1 MGLSSIP
8 HVYDDKELKYE
19 EVVEILT
26 KAANG
31 RIQGTEKTDG
41 LNLFLGYK
49 DGQPKAARNFTEIS
63 QGGLD
68 AEAFADREFKAD
80 DHIKEIFRAAF
91 NAFSNVVK
99 HLNQEQINILFGTNG
114 NTFLNCEIIS
124 GKTNVITYDTQV
136 ILIHRSGHKEFN
148 TATGKVESVREDKQK
163 AISIM
168 ISNFNE
174 VMQQMLNGTEFKVQ
188 QDRLERLPA
197 LEDQSTLANTI
208 QKLKQAGFK
217 EGMTI
222 NDYLL
227 RKSLAYVKEK
237 LPSLNNEITIEV
249 AKKIVGTKGA
259 DSITVLKSYVNQNP
273 KFVEELQN
281 LVKRKEEIVDEI
293 TFPIEDAI
301 HDFTVE
307 ILSKLNSQFVQDKE
321 KSTEVIKQ
329 ELAKKVKELQNYN
342 GPDRE
347 KVHNKLKKQLLKLK
361 HIDKISS
368 PTEGFVFNYNS
379 KMYKFTGNFAP
390 VNQIRNMKINQET
403 DTSGASSMNFNLK
416 ENKSKIG
423 IFPGSFRPPHK
434 GHLDLIKKAL
444 PNYSKIIILVSQPEK
459 NMRSDISAEQS
470 KQIFDEYTRGL
481 PVETRTCGK
490 SSPYVEAADMI
501 KSGEGN
507 VVLTSDKE
515 PTKFD
520 KFNFPKEVIHAE
532 HNISASQMRNIIG
545 SEKTREEKKAELLG
559 YLPEKIDSEIIF
571 NVLLNQEDPISLQEI
586 FSMIENLPIKENNS
600 SSNTLKMED
609 IFGILDE
616 MSGAAVGSSMSAGAV
631 EGASMLTSKPQRKKK
646 KTRTYTLE
654 EIINMSNNYLK
665 ESKND

>member
-31 RIQGTEKTDG
+31 KIQGTEKTDG

-68 AEAFADREFKAD
+68 AEAFAEREFQAD

-148 TATGKVESVREDKQK
+148 TATGKVESVREDRQK
-163 AISIM
+163 AISVM
-168 ISNFNE
+168 VGSFNE

-208 QKLKQAGFK
+208 QKLQQAGFK

-227 RKSLAYVKEK
+227 KKALSYVREK
-237 LPSLNNEITIEV
+237 LPSLNHTITIEV
-249 AKKIVGTKGA
+249 ANKIIGTKGA
-259 DSITVLKSYVNQNP
+259 DSITVLKSYVSQNP

-293 TFPIEDAI
+293 KFPIEDAI

-329 ELAKKVKELQNYN
+329 ELAKKVKEIQNYN
-342 GPDRE
+342 GPDKE
-347 KVHNKLKKQLLKLK
+347 KIHNKLKKQLLKLK

-403 DTSGASSMNFNLK
+403 NTSGASSMNFNLK

-444 PNYSKIIILVSQPEK
+444 PNYSKIIVLVSQPEK

-470 KQIFDEYTRGL
+470 KQIFDEYTKGL

-507 VVLTSDKE
+507 IVLTSDKE

-559 YLPEKIDSEIIF
+559 YLPEKINSEVIF
-571 NVLLNQEDPISLQEI
+571 NMLLQQENPISLQEI
-586 FSMIENLPIKENNS
+586 FSMIENLPIKENIS
-600 SSNTLKMED
+600 SLNNLKMKD
-609 IFGILDE
+609 IFDILDE
-616 MSGAAVGSSMSAGAV
+616 MSAMGAGAS
-631 EGASMLTSKPQRKKK
+631 EGAPMLTSKPQRKKK

>member
-8 HVYDDKELKYE
+8 HVYDDKELNYE

-68 AEAFADREFKAD
+68 AEAFADREFQAD

-91 NAFSNVVK
+91 NAFSNVIK

-148 TATGKVESVREDKQK
+148 TATGKVESVRADRQK

-168 ISNFNE
+168 IDNFNE

-222 NDYLL
+222 SDYLL
-227 RKSLAYVKEK
+227 QKSLAYVKEK

-249 AKKIVGTKGA
+249 AKKIVGVKGA

-293 TFPIEDAI
+293 NFPIEDAI

-368 PTEGFVFNYNS
+368 PTEGFVFNYNN

-416 ENKSKIG
+416 ENKAG
-423 IFPGSFRPPHK
+423 IALFPGSFRPPHK
-434 GHLDLIKKAL
+434 GHLELIKKAL
-444 PNYSKIIILVSQPEK
+444 PKYSKVVVLISQPEK
-459 NMRSDISAEQS
+459 HTRSDITAEQS
-470 KQIFDEYTRGL
+470 KQIFDQYTKGL
-481 PVETRTCGK
+481 PVETRMCNN

-501 KSGEGN
+501 KNGEGN
-507 VVLTSDKE
+507 IVLTSDKE

-520 KFNFPKEVIHAE
+520 KFNFPKEVVHADY
-532 HNISASQMRNIIG
+532 NISAGQMRNIL
-545 SEKTREEKKAELLG
+545 SSDKSREEKKAELLG
-559 YLPEKIDSEIIF
+559 YIPEETNVEEVF
-571 NVLLNQEDPISLQEI
+571 NILMSDQQPISIQEI
-586 FSMIENLPIKENNS
+586 FSILDNMPLKENVSTN
-600 SSNTLKMED
+600 NLKMED
-609 IFGILDE
+609 IFSILDE
-616 MSGAAVGSSMSAGAV
+616 MSGVSAT
-631 EGASMLTSKPQRKKK
+631 EGAPMLTSKPQRKKK

>member
-8 HVYDDKELKYE
+8 HIYDDKELKYE

-31 RIQGTEKTDG
+31 QIQGTEKTDG

-49 DGQPKAARNFTEIS
+49 DGQPRAARNFTEIS
-63 QGGLD
+63 NGGLD
-68 AEAFADREFKAD
+68 AEAFADREFQAD

-99 HLNQEQINILFGTNG
+99 HLKQEQINILFGTNG
-114 NTFLNCEIIS
+114 NTFLNCEILS

-148 TATGKVESVREDKQK
+148 TATGKVESVRADRQK
-163 AISIM
+163 AIAIM
-168 ISNFNE
+168 IDQFND
-174 VMQQMLNGTEFKVQ
+174 VMQQMLEGTEFKVQ
-188 QDRLERLPA
+188 QDKIERLPA
-197 LEDQSTLANTI
+197 IEDQSALANTI
-208 QKLKQAGFK
+208 QKLQQAGFK

-222 NDYLL
+222 QDYLL
-227 RKSLAYVKEK
+227 QKALVYVKEK
-237 LPSLNNEITIEV
+237 IPALNETTTIEV
-249 AKKIVGTKGA
+249 AKKIVGVKGA
-259 DSITVLKSYVNQNP
+259 DNITVLKSYVSQNP

-293 TFPIEDAI
+293 KFPIEDAI

-307 ILSKLNSQFVQDKE
+307 VLSKLNSQFVQDKE

-342 GPDRE
+342 GPNKE
-347 KVHNKLKKQLLKLK
+347 KIHNKLKKQLLKLK
-361 HIDKISS
+361 HIDKISN
-368 PTEGFVFNYNS
+368 PTEGFVFNYNN

-416 ENKSKIG
+416 ENKAG
-423 IFPGSFRPPHK
+423 IALFPGSFRPPHK
-434 GHLDLIKKAL
+434 GHLELIKKAL
-444 PNYSKIIILVSQPEK
+444 PKYSKVVVLISQPEK
-459 NMRSDISAEQS
+459 HTRSDITAEQS
-470 KQIFDEYTRGL
+470 KQIFDQYTKGL
-481 PVETRTCGK
+481 PVETRMCNN

-501 KSGEGN
+501 KNGEGN
-507 VVLTSDKE
+507 IVLTSDKE

-520 KFNFPKEVIHAE
+520 KFNFPKEVVHADY
-532 HNISASQMRNIIG
+532 NISAGQMRNIL
-545 SEKTREEKKAELLG
+545 SSDKSREEKKAELLG
-559 YLPEKIDSEIIF
+559 YIPEETNVEEVF
-571 NVLLNQEDPISLQEI
+571 NILMSDQQPISIQEI
-586 FSMIENLPIKENNS
+586 FSILDNMPLKENVSIN
-600 SSNTLKMED
+600 NLKMED

-616 MSGAAVGSSMSAGAV
+616 MSGVSAV
-631 EGASMLTSKPQRKKK
+631 EGAPILTSKPQRKKK

>member
-8 HVYDDKELKYE
+8 HIYDDKELKYE

-31 RIQGTEKTDG
+31 KIQGTEKTDG

-49 DGQPKAARNFTEIS
+49 DGQPRAARNFTEIG

-68 AEAFADREFKAD
+68 AEAFADREFQAD
-80 DHIKEIFRAAF
+80 NHIKEIFRAAF

-114 NTFLNCEIIS
+114 NTFLNCEILS

-148 TATGKVESVREDKQK
+148 TATGKVESVRADRQK
-163 AISIM
+163 AIAIM
-168 ISNFNE
+168 IDQFND
-174 VMQQMLNGTEFKVQ
+174 VMHQMLEGTEFKVQ
-188 QDRLERLPA
+188 QDKIERLPA
-197 LEDQSTLANTI
+197 LEDQSALANTI
-208 QKLKQAGFK
+208 QKLQQAGFK
-217 EGMTI
+217 QGMTI
-222 NDYLL
+222 QDYLL
-227 RKSLAYVKEK
+227 QKALVYVKER
-237 LPSLNNEITIEV
+237 LPALNETTTVEV
-249 AKKIVGTKGA
+249 AKKIVGVKGT
-259 DSITVLKSYVNQNP
+259 DSITVLKSYVSQNP

-293 TFPIEDAI
+293 KFPIEDAI

-307 ILSKLNSQFVQDKE
+307 VLSKLNSQFVQDKE

-342 GPDRE
+342 GPDKE
-347 KVHNKLKKQLLKLK
+347 KIHNKLKKQLLKLK
-361 HIDKISS
+361 HIDKISN
-368 PTEGFVFNYNS
+368 PTEGFVFNYNN

-434 GHLDLIKKAL
+434 GHLELIKKAL
-444 PNYSKIIILVSQPEK
+444 PNYSKIVVLISQPEK

-470 KQIFDEYTRGL
+470 KQIFDEYTKGL

-501 KSGEGN
+501 KSGQGN
-507 VVLTSDKE
+507 TVLTSDKE

-532 HNISASQMRNIIG
+532 HNISASQMRDIIG
-545 SEKTREEKKAELLG
+545 SDKSREEKKAELLG
-559 YLPEKIDSEIIF
+559 YLPEKINSEVIF
-571 NVLLNQEDPISLQEI
+571 NILLQQENPISLQEI
-586 FSMIENLPIKENNS
+586 FSIIEELPIKENKH
-600 SSNTLKMED
+600 SSNNLKIED

-616 MSGAAVGSSMSAGAV
+616 MSGGGAVGSSMSAGSI
-631 EGASMLTSKPQRKKK
+631 EGAPLLTAKPQRKKK

-654 EIINMSNNYLK
+654 EIINITNNYLK
-665 ESKND
+665 E

>member
-8 HVYDDKELKYE
+8 HVYDDKELNYE

-68 AEAFADREFKAD
+68 AEAFADREFQAD
-80 DHIKEIFRAAF
+80 NHIKEIFRAAF

-148 TATGKVESVREDKQK
+148 TATGKVESVRADRQK

-168 ISNFNE
+168 IDNFNE

-222 NDYLL
+222 SDYLL
-227 RKSLAYVKEK
+227 QKSLAYVKEK

-249 AKKIVGTKGA
+249 AKKIVGVKGA
-259 DSITVLKSYVNQNP
+259 DSITVLKSYVSQNP

-293 TFPIEDAI
+293 NFPIEDAI

-342 GPDRE
+342 GPDKE

-368 PTEGFVFNYNS
+368 PTEGFVFNYNN

-416 ENKSKIG
+416 ENKAG
-423 IFPGSFRPPHK
+423 IALFPGSFRPPHK
-434 GHLDLIKKAL
+434 GHLELIKKAL
-444 PNYSKIIILVSQPEK
+444 PKYSKVVVLISQPEK
-459 NMRSDISAEQS
+459 HTRSDITAEQS
-470 KQIFDEYTRGL
+470 KQIFDQYTKGL
-481 PVETRTCGK
+481 PVETRMCNN

-501 KSGEGN
+501 KNGEGN
-507 VVLTSDKE
+507 IVLTSDKE

-520 KFNFPKEVIHAE
+520 KFNFPKEVVHADY
-532 HNISASQMRNIIG
+532 NISAGQMRNIL
-545 SEKTREEKKAELLG
+545 SSDKSREEKKAELLG
-559 YLPEKIDSEIIF
+559 YIPEETNVEEVF
-571 NVLLNQEDPISLQEI
+571 NILMSDQQPISIQEI
-586 FSMIENLPIKENNS
+586 FSILDNMPLKENVSTN
-600 SSNTLKMED
+600 NLKMED
-609 IFGILDE
+609 IFSILDE
-616 MSGAAVGSSMSAGAV
+616 MSGVSAT
-631 EGASMLTSKPQRKKK
+631 EGAPMLTSKPQRKKK

>member
-8 HVYDDKELKYE
+8 HVYDDKELNYE

-68 AEAFADREFKAD
+68 AEAFADREFQAD

-91 NAFSNVVK
+91 NAFSNVIK

-148 TATGKVESVREDKQK
+148 TATGKVESVRADRQK

-168 ISNFNE
+168 IDNFNE

-222 NDYLL
+222 SDYLL
-227 RKSLAYVKEK
+227 QKSLAYVKEK

-249 AKKIVGTKGA
+249 AKKIVGVKGA

-293 TFPIEDAI
+293 NFPIEDAI

-342 GPDRE
+342 GPDKE

-368 PTEGFVFNYNS
+368 PTEGFVFNYNN

-416 ENKSKIG
+416 ENKAG
-423 IFPGSFRPPHK
+423 IALFPGSFRPPHK
-434 GHLDLIKKAL
+434 GHLELIKKAL
-444 PNYSKIIILVSQPEK
+444 PKYSKVVVLISQPEK
-459 NMRSDISAEQS
+459 HTRSDITAEQS
-470 KQIFDEYTRGL
+470 KQIFDQYTKGL
-481 PVETRTCGK
+481 PVETRMCNN

-501 KSGEGN
+501 KKGEGN

-520 KFNFPKEVIHAE
+520 KFNFPKEVVHADY
-532 HNISASQMRNIIG
+532 NISAGQMRNIL
-545 SEKTREEKKAELLG
+545 SSDKSREEKKAELLG
-559 YLPEKIDSEIIF
+559 YIPEETNVEEVF
-571 NVLLNQEDPISLQEI
+571 NILMSDQQPISIQEI
-586 FSMIENLPIKENNS
+586 FSILDNMPLKENVSTN
-600 SSNTLKMED
+600 NLKMED

-616 MSGAAVGSSMSAGAV
+616 MSGVSAT
-631 EGASMLTSKPQRKKK
+631 EGAPMLTSKPQRKKK

>member
-148 TATGKVESVREDKQK
+148 TATGKVESVRADRQK

-249 AKKIVGTKGA
+249 AKKIVGAKGA

-273 KFVEELQN
+273 KFVEELQS

-329 ELAKKVKELQNYN
+329 ELAKKVKEIQNYN

-444 PNYSKIIILVSQPEK
+444 PNYSKIIVLVSQPEK

-507 VVLTSDKE
+507 IVLTSDKE

-571 NVLLNQEDPISLQEI
+571 NVLLNQEQPISLQEI

-600 SSNTLKMED
+600 SNTLKMED
-609 IFGILDE
+609 IFSILDE
-616 MSGAAVGSSMSAGAV
+616 MSGGGAVGSSMSAGAV

>member
-68 AEAFADREFKAD
+68 AEAFADREFQAD
-80 DHIKEIFRAAF
+80 NHIKEIFRAAF

-148 TATGKVESVREDKQK
+148 TATGKVESVRADRQK

-168 ISNFNE
+168 IDNFNE

-222 NDYLL
+222 SDYLL
-227 RKSLAYVKEK
+227 QKSLAYVKEK

-249 AKKIVGTKGA
+249 AKKIVGVKGA

-281 LVKRKEEIVDEI
+281 LIKRKEEIVDEI
-293 TFPIEDAI
+293 NFPIEDAI

-329 ELAKKVKELQNYN
+329 ELAKKVKEIQNYN
-342 GPDRE
+342 GPDKE

-368 PTEGFVFNYNS
+368 PTEGFVFNYNN

-416 ENKSKIG
+416 ENKAG
-423 IFPGSFRPPHK
+423 IALFPGSFRPPHK
-434 GHLDLIKKAL
+434 GHLELIKKAL
-444 PNYSKIIILVSQPEK
+444 PKYSKVVVLISQPEK
-459 NMRSDISAEQS
+459 HTRSDITAEQS
-470 KQIFDEYTRGL
+470 KQIFDQYTKGL
-481 PVETRTCGK
+481 PVETRMCNN

-501 KSGEGN
+501 KNGEGN
-507 VVLTSDKE
+507 IVLTSDKE

-520 KFNFPKEVIHAE
+520 KFNFPKEVVHADY
-532 HNISASQMRNIIG
+532 NISAGQMRNIL
-545 SEKTREEKKAELLG
+545 SSDKSREEKKAELLG
-559 YLPEKIDSEIIF
+559 YIPEETNVEEVF
-571 NVLLNQEDPISLQEI
+571 NILMSDQRPISIQEI
-586 FSMIENLPIKENNS
+586 FSILDNMPLKENVSTN
-600 SSNTLKMED
+600 NLKMED

-616 MSGAAVGSSMSAGAV
+616 MSGVSAA
-631 EGASMLTSKPQRKKK
+631 EGAPMLTSKPQRKKK

>member
-8 HVYDDKELKYE
+8 HVYDDKELNYE

-68 AEAFADREFKAD
+68 AEAFADREFQAD

-91 NAFSNVVK
+91 NAFSNVIK

-148 TATGKVESVREDKQK
+148 TATGKVESVRADRQK

-168 ISNFNE
+168 IDNFNE

-222 NDYLL
+222 SDYLL
-227 RKSLAYVKEK
+227 QKSLAYVKEK

-249 AKKIVGTKGA
+249 AKKIVGIKGA
-259 DSITVLKSYVNQNP
+259 DSITVLKSYVSQNP

-293 TFPIEDAI
+293 NFPIEDAI

-321 KSTEVIKQ
+321 RSTEVIKQ

-368 PTEGFVFNYNS
+368 PTEGFVFNYNN

-416 ENKSKIG
+416 ENKAG
-423 IFPGSFRPPHK
+423 IALFPGSFRPPHK
-434 GHLDLIKKAL
+434 GHLELIKKAL
-444 PNYSKIIILVSQPEK
+444 PKYSKVVVLISQPEK
-459 NMRSDISAEQS
+459 HTRSDITAEQS
-470 KQIFDEYTRGL
+470 KQIFDQYTKGL
-481 PVETRTCGK
+481 PVETRMCNN

-501 KSGEGN
+501 KNGEGN
-507 VVLTSDKE
+507 IVLTSDKE

-520 KFNFPKEVIHAE
+520 KFNFPKEVVHADY
-532 HNISASQMRNIIG
+532 NISAGQMRNIL
-545 SEKTREEKKAELLG
+545 SSDKSREEKKAELLG
-559 YLPEKIDSEIIF
+559 YIPEETNVEEVF
-571 NVLLNQEDPISLQEI
+571 NILMSDQQPISIQEI
-586 FSMIENLPIKENNS
+586 FSILDNMPLKENVSTN
-600 SSNTLKMED
+600 NLKMED
-609 IFGILDE
+609 IFSILDE
-616 MSGAAVGSSMSAGAV
+616 MSGVSAT
-631 EGASMLTSKPQRKKK
+631 EGAPMLTSKPQRKKK

>member
-1 MGLSSIP
+1 
-8 HVYDDKELKYE
+8 
-19 EVVEILT
+19 
-26 KAANG
+26 
-31 RIQGTEKTDG
+31 
-41 LNLFLGYK
+41 
-49 DGQPKAARNFTEIS
+49 
-63 QGGLD
+63 
-68 AEAFADREFKAD
+68 
-80 DHIKEIFRAAF
+80 
-91 NAFSNVVK
+91 
-99 HLNQEQINILFGTNG
+99 
-114 NTFLNCEIIS
+114 
-124 GKTNVITYDTQV
+124 
-136 ILIHRSGHKEFN
+136 
-148 TATGKVESVREDKQK
+148 
-163 AISIM
+163 
-168 ISNFNE
+168 
-174 VMQQMLNGTEFKVQ
+174 
-188 QDRLERLPA
+188 
-197 LEDQSTLANTI
+197 
-208 QKLKQAGFK
+208 
-217 EGMTI
+217 MTI
-222 NDYLL
+222 NDYIL

-249 AKKIVGTKGA
+249 AKKIVGVKGA

-342 GPDRE
+342 GPDKE

-444 PNYSKIIILVSQPEK
+444 PNYSKIIVLVSQPEK

-559 YLPEKIDSEIIF
+559 YLLDKIDS
-571 NVLLNQEDPISLQEI
+571 
-586 FSMIENLPIKENNS
+586 
-600 SSNTLKMED
+600 
-609 IFGILDE
+609 
-616 MSGAAVGSSMSAGAV
+616 
-631 EGASMLTSKPQRKKK
+631 
-646 KTRTYTLE
+646 
-654 EIINMSNNYLK
+654 
-665 ESKND
+665 

>member
-8 HVYDDKELKYE
+8 HVYDDKELNYE

-68 AEAFADREFKAD
+68 AEAFADREFQAD
-80 DHIKEIFRAAF
+80 NHIKEIFRAAF

-148 TATGKVESVREDKQK
+148 TATGKVESVRADRQK

-222 NDYLL
+222 SDYLL
-227 RKSLAYVKEK
+227 QKSLAYVKEK

-249 AKKIVGTKGA
+249 AKKIVGVKGA
-259 DSITVLKSYVNQNP
+259 DSITVLKSYVSQNP

-293 TFPIEDAI
+293 NFPIEDAI

-342 GPDRE
+342 GPDKE

-368 PTEGFVFNYNS
+368 PTEGFVFNYNN

-416 ENKSKIG
+416 ENKAG
-423 IFPGSFRPPHK
+423 IALFPGSFRPPHK
-434 GHLDLIKKAL
+434 GHLELIKKAL
-444 PNYSKIIILVSQPEK
+444 PKYSKVVVLISQPEK
-459 NMRSDISAEQS
+459 HTRSDITAEQS
-470 KQIFDEYTRGL
+470 KQIFDQYTKGL
-481 PVETRTCGK
+481 PVETRMCNN

-501 KSGEGN
+501 KNGEGN
-507 VVLTSDKE
+507 IVLTSDKE

-520 KFNFPKEVIHAE
+520 KFNFPKEVVHADY
-532 HNISASQMRNIIG
+532 NISAGQMRNIL
-545 SEKTREEKKAELLG
+545 SSDKSREEKKAELLG
-559 YLPEKIDSEIIF
+559 YIPEETNVEEVF
-571 NVLLNQEDPISLQEI
+571 NILMSDQQPISIQEI
-586 FSMIENLPIKENNS
+586 FSILDNMPLKENVSTN
-600 SSNTLKMED
+600 NLKMED
-609 IFGILDE
+609 IFSILDE
-616 MSGAAVGSSMSAGAV
+616 ISGVSAV
-631 EGASMLTSKPQRKKK
+631 EGAPMLTSKPQRKKK

>member
-249 AKKIVGTKGA
+249 AKKIVGVKGA

-459 NMRSDISAEQS
+459 NMRSDMSAEQS
-470 KQIFDEYTRGL
+470 KQIFDEYTKGL

-532 HNISASQMRNIIG
+532 HNISASQMRSIIG

-571 NVLLNQEDPISLQEI
+571 NVLLNQEEPISLQEI

-616 MSGAAVGSSMSAGAV
+616 MSGAAVGSSMSVGAV
-631 EGASMLTSKPQRKKK
+631 EGTSMLTSKPQRKKK

>member
-148 TATGKVESVREDKQK
+148 TATGKVESVRADRQK

-249 AKKIVGTKGA
+249 AKKIVGAKGA

-342 GPDRE
+342 GPDKE

-403 DTSGASSMNFNLK
+403 DTSGASSTNFNLK

-459 NMRSDISAEQS
+459 NMRSDMSAEQS

-571 NVLLNQEDPISLQEI
+571 NVLLNQENPISLQEI
-586 FSMIENLPIKENNS
+586 FSILDNMPLKENVSTN
-600 SSNTLKMED
+600 NLKMED
-609 IFGILDE
+609 IFSILDE
-616 MSGAAVGSSMSAGAV
+616 MSGVSAV
-631 EGASMLTSKPQRKKK
+631 EGAPMLTSKPQRKKK

>member
-148 TATGKVESVREDKQK
+148 TATGKVESVRADRQK

-249 AKKIVGTKGA
+249 AKKIVGVKGA
-259 DSITVLKSYVNQNP
+259 DSITILKSYVNQNP

-403 DTSGASSMNFNLK
+403 DTSGASSTNFNLK

-444 PNYSKIIILVSQPEK
+444 PNYSKIIVLVSQPEK

-571 NVLLNQEDPISLQEI
+571 NVLLNQEQPISLQEI

-600 SSNTLKMED
+600 SNTLKMED
-609 IFGILDE
+609 IFSILDE
-616 MSGAAVGSSMSAGAV
+616 MSGGGAVGSSMSAGAV

-654 EIINMSNNYLK
+654 EIINMFNNYLK

>member
-8 HVYDDKELKYE
+8 HVYDDKELNYE

-68 AEAFADREFKAD
+68 AEAFADREFQAD
-80 DHIKEIFRAAF
+80 NHIKEIFRAAF

-148 TATGKVESVREDKQK
+148 TATGKVESVRADRQK

-168 ISNFNE
+168 IDNFNE

-222 NDYLL
+222 SDYLL
-227 RKSLAYVKEK
+227 QKSLAYVKEK

-249 AKKIVGTKGA
+249 AKKIVGVKGA

-293 TFPIEDAI
+293 NFPIEDAI

-342 GPDRE
+342 GPDKE

-368 PTEGFVFNYNS
+368 PTEGFVFNYNN

-416 ENKSKIG
+416 ENKAG
-423 IFPGSFRPPHK
+423 IALFPGSFRPPHK
-434 GHLDLIKKAL
+434 GHLELIKKAL
-444 PNYSKIIILVSQPEK
+444 PKYSKVVVLISQPEK
-459 NMRSDISAEQS
+459 HTRSDITAEQS
-470 KQIFDEYTRGL
+470 KQIFDQYTKGL
-481 PVETRTCGK
+481 PVETRMCNN

-501 KSGEGN
+501 KKGEAN

-520 KFNFPKEVIHAE
+520 KFNFPKEVVHADY
-532 HNISASQMRNIIG
+532 NISAGQMRNIL
-545 SEKTREEKKAELLG
+545 SSDKSREEKKAELLG
-559 YLPEKIDSEIIF
+559 YIPEETNVEEVF
-571 NVLLNQEDPISLQEI
+571 NILMSDQQPISIQEI
-586 FSMIENLPIKENNS
+586 FSILDNMPLKENVSTN
-600 SSNTLKMED
+600 NLKMKD
-609 IFGILDE
+609 IFSILDE
-616 MSGAAVGSSMSAGAV
+616 MSGVSAV
-631 EGASMLTSKPQRKKK
+631 EGAPMLTSKPQRKKK

>member
-8 HVYDDKELKYE
+8 HVYDDKELNYE

-68 AEAFADREFKAD
+68 AEAFADREFQAD
-80 DHIKEIFRAAF
+80 NHIKEIFRAAF

-136 ILIHRSGHKEFN
+136 ILIHRSGHKEFD
-148 TATGKVESVREDKQK
+148 TATGKVESVRADRQK

-249 AKKIVGTKGA
+249 AKKIVGAKGA

-273 KFVEELQN
+273 KFVEELQS

-342 GPDRE
+342 GPDKE

-368 PTEGFVFNYNS
+368 PTEGFVFNYNN

-416 ENKSKIG
+416 ENKAG
-423 IFPGSFRPPHK
+423 IALFPGSFRPPHK
-434 GHLDLIKKAL
+434 GHLELIKKAL
-444 PNYSKIIILVSQPEK
+444 PKYSKVVVLISQPEK
-459 NMRSDISAEQS
+459 HTRSDITAEQS
-470 KQIFDEYTRGL
+470 KQIFDQYTKGL
-481 PVETRTCGK
+481 PVETRMCNN

-501 KSGEGN
+501 KNGEGN
-507 VVLTSDKE
+507 IVLTSDKE

-520 KFNFPKEVIHAE
+520 KFNFPKEVVHADY
-532 HNISASQMRNIIG
+532 NISAGQMRNIL
-545 SEKTREEKKAELLG
+545 SSDKSREEKKAELLG
-559 YLPEKIDSEIIF
+559 YIPEETNVEEVF
-571 NVLLNQEDPISLQEI
+571 NILMSDQRPISIQEI
-586 FSMIENLPIKENNS
+586 FSILDNMPLKENVSTN
-600 SSNTLKMED
+600 NLKMED

-616 MSGAAVGSSMSAGAV
+616 MSGVSAA
-631 EGASMLTSKPQRKKK
+631 EGAPMLTSKPQRKKK

>member
-8 HVYDDKELKYE
+8 HVYDDKELNYE

-91 NAFSNVVK
+91 NAFSNVIK
-99 HLNQEQINILFGTNG
+99 HLNQEQTNILFGTNG

-148 TATGKVESVREDKQK
+148 TATGKVESVRADRQK

-168 ISNFNE
+168 IDNFNE

-222 NDYLL
+222 SDYLL
-227 RKSLAYVKEK
+227 QKSLAYVKEK
-237 LPSLNNEITIEV
+237 LPSLNNETTIEV
-249 AKKIVGTKGA
+249 AKKIVGVKGA
-259 DSITVLKSYVNQNP
+259 DSITVLKSYVSQNP

-293 TFPIEDAI
+293 NFPIEDAI

-307 ILSKLNSQFVQDKE
+307 ILSKLNSQFVKDKE
-321 KSTEVIKQ
+321 RSTEVIKQ

-347 KVHNKLKKQLLKLK
+347 KIHNKLKKQLLKLK

-368 PTEGFVFNYNS
+368 PTEGFVFNYNN

-416 ENKSKIG
+416 ENKAG
-423 IFPGSFRPPHK
+423 IALFPGSFRPPHK
-434 GHLDLIKKAL
+434 GHLELIKKAL
-444 PNYSKIIILVSQPEK
+444 PKYSKVVVLISQPEK
-459 NMRSDISAEQS
+459 NTRSDITAEQS
-470 KQIFDEYTRGL
+470 KQIFDQYTKGL
-481 PVETRTCGK
+481 PVETRMCNN

-501 KSGEGN
+501 KNGEGN
-507 VVLTSDKE
+507 IVLTSDKE

-520 KFNFPKEVIHAE
+520 KFNFPKEVVHADY
-532 HNISASQMRNIIG
+532 NISAGQMRNIL
-545 SEKTREEKKAELLG
+545 SSDKSREEKKAELLG
-559 YLPEKIDSEIIF
+559 YIPEETNVEEVF
-571 NVLLNQEDPISLQEI
+571 NILMSDQQPISIQEI
-586 FSMIENLPIKENNS
+586 FSILDNMPLKENVSTN
-600 SSNTLKMED
+600 NLKMED
-609 IFGILDE
+609 IFSILDE
-616 MSGAAVGSSMSAGAV
+616 MSGVSAV
-631 EGASMLTSKPQRKKK
+631 EGAPMLTSKPQRKKK

>member
-68 AEAFADREFKAD
+68 AEAFADREFQAD

-148 TATGKVESVREDKQK
+148 TATGKVESVRADRQK

-168 ISNFNE
+168 IDNFNE

-249 AKKIVGTKGA
+249 AKKIVGVKGA

-532 HNISASQMRNIIG
+532 HNISASQMRSIIG

-571 NVLLNQEDPISLQEI
+571 NVLLNQEEPISLQEI

-616 MSGAAVGSSMSAGAV
+616 MSGAAVGSSMSVGAV
-631 EGASMLTSKPQRKKK
+631 EGTSMLTSKPQRKKK

>member
-91 NAFSNVVK
+91 NAFSNVIK

-227 RKSLAYVKEK
+227 RKSLAYVREK

-249 AKKIVGTKGA
+249 AKKIVGAKGA

-273 KFVEELQN
+273 KFVEELQS

-342 GPDRE
+342 GPDKE

-459 NMRSDISAEQS
+459 NIRSDISAEQS

-571 NVLLNQEDPISLQEI
+571 NVLLNQEEPISLQEI

-600 SSNTLKMED
+600 SLNTLKIED

>member
-8 HVYDDKELKYE
+8 HVYDDKELNYE

-68 AEAFADREFKAD
+68 AEAFADREFQAD
-80 DHIKEIFRAAF
+80 NHIKEIFRAAF

-148 TATGKVESVREDKQK
+148 TATGKVESVRADRQK

-168 ISNFNE
+168 IDNFNE

-222 NDYLL
+222 SDYLL
-227 RKSLAYVKEK
+227 QKSLAYVKEK

-249 AKKIVGTKGA
+249 AKKIVGIKGA
-259 DSITVLKSYVNQNP
+259 DSITVLKSYVSQNP

-293 TFPIEDAI
+293 NFPIEDAI

-321 KSTEVIKQ
+321 RSTEVIKQ

-342 GPDRE
+342 GPDKE

-368 PTEGFVFNYNS
+368 PTEGFVFNYNN

-416 ENKSKIG
+416 ENKAG
-423 IFPGSFRPPHK
+423 IALFPGSFRPPHK
-434 GHLDLIKKAL
+434 GHLELIKKAL
-444 PNYSKIIILVSQPEK
+444 PKYSKVVVLISQPEK
-459 NMRSDISAEQS
+459 HTRSDITAEQS
-470 KQIFDEYTRGL
+470 KQIFDQYTKGL
-481 PVETRTCGK
+481 PVETRMCNN

-501 KSGEGN
+501 KNGEGN
-507 VVLTSDKE
+507 IVLTSDKE

-520 KFNFPKEVIHAE
+520 KFNFPKEVVHADY
-532 HNISASQMRNIIG
+532 NISAGQMRNIL
-545 SEKTREEKKAELLG
+545 SSDKSREEKKAELLG
-559 YLPEKIDSEIIF
+559 YIPEETNVEEVF
-571 NVLLNQEDPISLQEI
+571 NILMSDQQPISIQEI
-586 FSMIENLPIKENNS
+586 FSILDNMPLKENVSTN
-600 SSNTLKMED
+600 NLKMED
-609 IFGILDE
+609 IFSILDE
-616 MSGAAVGSSMSAGAV
+616 MSGVSAT
-631 EGASMLTSKPQRKKK
+631 EGAPMLTSKPQRKKK

>member
-91 NAFSNVVK
+91 NAFSNVIK

-249 AKKIVGTKGA
+249 AKKIVGAKGA

-273 KFVEELQN
+273 KFVEELQS

-342 GPDRE
+342 GPDKE

-459 NMRSDISAEQS
+459 NIRSDISAEQS

-571 NVLLNQEDPISLQEI
+571 NVLLNQEEPISLQEI

-600 SSNTLKMED
+600 SLNTLKIED

>member
-68 AEAFADREFKAD
+68 AEAFADREFQAD

-99 HLNQEQINILFGTNG
+99 HLNQEQTNILFGTNG

-148 TATGKVESVREDKQK
+148 TATGKVESIREDKQK

-249 AKKIVGTKGA
+249 AKKIVGAKGA

-444 PNYSKIIILVSQPEK
+444 PNYSKIIVLVSQPEK

-470 KQIFDEYTRGL
+470 KQIFDEYTKGL

-507 VVLTSDKE
+507 IVLTSDKE

-520 KFNFPKEVIHAE
+520 KFNFPKEIIHAE

-571 NVLLNQEDPISLQEI
+571 NMLLKQENPISLQEI
-586 FSMIENLPIKENNS
+586 FSMIENLPIKENVS
-600 SSNTLKMED
+600 TNTLKIED
-609 IFGILDE
+609 IFSMLDE
-616 MSGAAVGSSMSAGAV
+616 ISGGGAVGSSMSAGAV
-631 EGASMLTSKPQRKKK
+631 EGTSMLTSKPQRKKK